1 MCLVDVDSTQ
11 KITLQGYWIKYNNT
25 DIKTASKESVVHP
38 EGRIKLSEI
47 RKQVELQD
55 FSTLTYIKGSC
66 DKVEL
71 KKVTDQDTQICHV
84 QKDD

>member
-11 KITLQGYWIKYNNT
+11 KILLQGHLIKHNNT
-25 DIKTASKESVVHP
+25 DIKTASKESVEHA

-47 RKQVELQD
+47 RKQVELKD
-55 FSTLTYIKGSC
+55 FSTLTYVKGSS

-84 QKDD
+84 PKDN